1 MSSIIPEDIKTAEE
15 AMKWLMKR
23 GYGEQLAKEEVAIW
37 EGSHAE
43 IEDEIEDIEEEE
55 IIDEWDDEEEDDSWD
70 DEEDDD
76 DWDEEDDD
84 DEDEDVK

>member
-37 EGSHAE
+37 EGSHEE

-55 IIDEWDDEEEDDSWD
+55 
-70 DEEDDD
+70 
-76 DWDEEDDD
+76 
-84 DEDEDVK
+84 KKAYRF

>member
-37 EGSHAE
+37 EGSHEE

-76 DWDEEDDD
+76 WDEEDDDD